1 MNPLVSILIPAY
13 NAQTT
18 IAETLRS
25 ALGQTWPQKE
35 IIVVDDGS
43 RDETPSILR
52 RFESRNVLVVRQ
64 PNQGAAAARNKAL
77 SLSNGDYIQ
86 WLDADDLLSPEK
98 IALQINASDECGSN
112 AVVLSCAWGR
122 FMYRASHATFV
133 PTPLWC
139 DLAPWEWLVRQMEH
153 NIYMQTATWLVSR
166 GITEAAGPWDTRL
179 LGDDDGEYF
188 ARVLLASKGTRFVP
202 DAKVYY
208 RMTGASSLSYIGHSD
223 RKRDAQWL
231 SMLLHIEYVRS
242 VEDSPRARA
251 ACVQYLQNWMV
262 YFYPDRPDLFEKA
275 QMLAGEF
282 GGSITVPRLSWK
294 YDWIRTL
301 FGWPLARRAQVT
313 LPKLRWS
320 LARRYDRTVQKFG
333 SRRHSVDAPVSSASI
348 T

>member
-13 NAQTT
+13 NAEET
-18 IAETLRS
+18 IAETMRS
-25 ALGQTWPQKE
+25 ALAQTWPRKE

-43 RDETPSILR
+43 CDETRSILQ

-77 SLSNGDYIQ
+77 SLSNGDFIQ

-98 IALQINASDECGSN
+98 IAFQMCASSECGSD
-112 AVVLSCAWGR
+112 AVVLSCPWGR
-122 FMYRASHATFV
+122 FMYRVSHAIFV

-208 RMTGASSLSYIGHSD
+208 RMTGASSLSYIGHSE

-231 SMLLHIEYVRS
+231 SMLLHIDYVRS
-242 VEDSPRARA
+242 VEDSPRAKA
-251 ACVQYLQNWMV
+251 ACIQYLQNWIV
-262 YFYPDRPDLFEKA
+262 YFYPDRPDLFHQA
-275 QMLAGEF
+275 QTVAGEL
-282 GGSITVPRLSWK
+282 GGTLTVPRLSWK
-294 YDWIRTL
+294 YDWIRAL
-301 FGWPLARRAQVT
+301 FGWPVARRAQVE

-333 SRRHSVDAPVSSASI
+333 PSGAPPAHRCDPVQ
-348 T
+348 